1 MTDTD
6 AAIEARVVST
16 LNDLGIEH
24 DLIKIDPD
32 FADTAEFCEKYG
44 YTLEGSG
51 NTIIVASKRG
61 AKKYCACIVQ
71 GSARLDVNKTVKKLM
86 SKPTV
91 MAVTC
96 AVSGDPFLDREDY
109 AATCC
114 AIQNIMLAAWEDG
127 IGMQW
132 STSALIEDAEA
143 LSILGVDPERE
154 RVVGLLYA
162 GFAERVPVSKRKPAA
177 EVTTWLD

>member
-16 LNDLGIEH
+16 LSDLGIEH
-24 DLIKIDPD
+24 DLIQIDPD

-86 SKPTV
+86 GVSRASFASAEET
-91 MAVTC
+91 MELTGMLIGGVT
-96 AVSGDPFLDREDY
+96 AFALPEDIPVY
-109 AATCC
+109 ADQKLLEQES
-114 AIQNIMLAAWEDG
+114 I
-127 IGMQW
+127 
-132 STSALIEDAEA
+132 
-143 LSILGVDPERE
+143 ILGSGSRSSKIMIAPEAISKIPGAQFID
-154 RVVGLLYA
+154 GLSL
-162 GFAERVPVSKRKPAA
+162 
-177 EVTTWLD
+177 

>member
-86 SKPTV
+86 GVSRASFASAEET
-91 MAVTC
+91 MELTGMLIGGVT
-96 AVSGDPFLDREDY
+96 AFALPEDMSVY
-109 AATCC
+109 ADQKLLEQES
-114 AIQNIMLAAWEDG
+114 I
-127 IGMQW
+127 
-132 STSALIEDAEA
+132 
-143 LSILGVDPERE
+143 ILGSGSRSSKIMIAPEE
-154 RVVGLLYA
+154 IAKIPGAQFIDGLSL
-162 GFAERVPVSKRKPAA
+162 
-177 EVTTWLD
+177 

>member
-24 DLIKIDPD
+24 DLIQIDPE

-86 SKPTV
+86 GVSRASFASAEET
-91 MAVTC
+91 MELTGMLIGGVT
-96 AVSGDPFLDREDY
+96 AFALPEDMPVY
-109 AATCC
+109 ADQKLLEQES
-114 AIQNIMLAAWEDG
+114 I
-127 IGMQW
+127 
-132 STSALIEDAEA
+132 
-143 LSILGVDPERE
+143 ILGSGSRSSKIMIAPEE
-154 RVVGLLYA
+154 ISKIPGAQFIDGLSL
-162 GFAERVPVSKRKPAA
+162 
-177 EVTTWLD
+177 

>member
-1 MTDTD
+1 MTSTD

-24 DLIKIDPD
+24 DLIQIDPD
-32 FADTAEFCEKYG
+32 FADTSEFCEKYG

-86 SKPTV
+86 GVSRASFASAEET
-91 MAVTC
+91 MELTGMLIGGVT
-96 AVSGDPFLDREDY
+96 AFALPGDMPVY
-109 AATCC
+109 ADQKLLEQES
-114 AIQNIMLAAWEDG
+114 I
-127 IGMQW
+127 
-132 STSALIEDAEA
+132 
-143 LSILGVDPERE
+143 ILGSGSRSSKIMIAPEE
-154 RVVGLLYA
+154 ISKIPGAQFIDGLSL
-162 GFAERVPVSKRKPAA
+162 
-177 EVTTWLD
+177 

>member
-24 DLIKIDPD
+24 DLIQIDPD

-86 SKPTV
+86 GVSRASFASAEETKELTG
-91 MAVTC
+91 MLIGGVT
-96 AVSGDPFLDREDY
+96 AFALPEDMPVY
-109 AATCC
+109 ADQKLLEQES
-114 AIQNIMLAAWEDG
+114 I
-127 IGMQW
+127 
-132 STSALIEDAEA
+132 
-143 LSILGVDPERE
+143 ILGSGSRSSKIMIAPEE
-154 RVVGLLYA
+154 ISKIPGAQFIDGLSL
-162 GFAERVPVSKRKPAA
+162 
-177 EVTTWLD
+177 

>member
-24 DLIKIDPD
+24 DLIQIDPD

-86 SKPTV
+86 GVSRASFASAEET
-91 MAVTC
+91 MELTGMLIGGVT
-96 AVSGDPFLDREDY
+96 AFALPEDMPVY
-109 AATCC
+109 ADQKLLEQES
-114 AIQNIMLAAWEDG
+114 I
-127 IGMQW
+127 
-132 STSALIEDAEA
+132 
-143 LSILGVDPERE
+143 ILGSGSRSSKIMIAPEE
-154 RVVGLLYA
+154 ISKIPGAQFIDGLSL
-162 GFAERVPVSKRKPAA
+162 
-177 EVTTWLD
+177 

>member
-86 SKPTV
+86 G
-91 MAVTC
+91 
-96 AVSGDPFLDREDY
+96 VSRASFASAEETMELTGMLIGGGTAFALPEDMSVY
-109 AATCC
+109 ADQKLLEQES
-114 AIQNIMLAAWEDG
+114 I
-127 IGMQW
+127 
-132 STSALIEDAEA
+132 
-143 LSILGVDPERE
+143 ILGSGSRSSKIMIAPEE
-154 RVVGLLYA
+154 IAKIPGAQFIDGLSL
-162 GFAERVPVSKRKPAA
+162 
-177 EVTTWLD
+177 

>member
-24 DLIKIDPD
+24 DLIQIDPD

-71 GSARLDVNKTVKKLM
+71 GSARLDVNKTVKRLMGVSRASFASAEETMELTGMLIGGVTAFALPEDMPVYADQKLLEQE
-86 SKPTV
+86 S
-91 MAVTC
+91 
-96 AVSGDPFLDREDY
+96 
-109 AATCC
+109 
-114 AIQNIMLAAWEDG
+114 I
-127 IGMQW
+127 
-132 STSALIEDAEA
+132 
-143 LSILGVDPERE
+143 ILGSGSRSSKIMIAPEE
-154 RVVGLLYA
+154 ISKIPGAQFIDGLSL
-162 GFAERVPVSKRKPAA
+162 
-177 EVTTWLD
+177 

>member
-24 DLIKIDPD
+24 DLIQIDPD

-86 SKPTV
+86 G
-91 MAVTC
+91 
-96 AVSGDPFLDREDY
+96 VSRASF
-109 AATCC
+109 A
-114 AIQNIMLAAWEDG
+114 
-127 IGMQW
+127 
-132 STSALIEDAEA
+132 SAEETMELTAC
-143 LSILGVDPERE
+143 
-154 RVVGLLYA
+154 
-162 GFAERVPVSKRKPAA
+162 
-177 EVTTWLD
+177 